1 MKIDE
6 IRAKSDTEL
15 EFDMAHLKRE
25 LFDLR
30 FKAATQTSPNPS
42 RIFEARRAIARV
54 NTILHER
61 RTSIRG
67 QEPRLR

>member
-15 EFDMAHLKRE
+15 EFDREHLKRE

-30 FKAATQTSPNPS
+30 FKAATQTSANPS
-42 RIFEARRAIARV
+42 RISEARRAIARV

-61 RTSIRG
+61 KTKVRG